1 MHILHEV
8 LPKQN
13 AIKQM
18 EIKDNCNVVD
28 TELPIKV
35 LTQFPLS
42 DSLKLHLIRTFIT
55 VSVGLDS
62 I

>member
-1 MHILHEV
+1 
-8 LPKQN
+8 
-13 AIKQM
+13 M
-18 EIKDNCNVVD
+18 EIKDNCNAVD
-28 TELPIKV
+28 IELPIKV

-62 I
+62 V